1 MAMCFYVRISSRR
14 KPAHRRLARLRAQ
27 QGILLIEA
35 LIAILIFSL
44 GILGMVG
51 LQASAIKQS
60 SEAAYR
66 SIAAFKANDLVS
78 LMWTS
83 DRTAATLQANFG
95 SGGSGTPYAD
105 WLATVQAS
113 GLPGVTS
120 ANSALPTVVFT
131 TVAGG
136 TGAPPSS
143 RVVITIF
150 WRMPGD
156 AANRQYV
163 MTSQLKP

>member
-1 MAMCFYVRISSRR
+1 MAMFFCSPIRSLPQTAY
-14 KPAHRRLARLRAQ
+14 RRLARVRNQ
-27 QGILLIEA
+27 QGLLLIEA

-51 LQASAIKQS
+51 LQASAIKQAT
-60 SEAAYR
+60 EAEYR
-66 SIAAFKANDLVS
+66 SIAAFKANDLIS
-78 LMWTS
+78 RMWTS
-83 DRTAATLQANFG
+83 DRTAVTLQADFG
-95 SGGSGTPYAD
+95 SGGSGTPYAE
-105 WLATVQAS
+105 WMAAVQAS

-120 ANSALPTVVFT
+120 ANGALPTVIFT

-136 TGAPPSS
+136 TGAPSSS

-156 AANRQYV
+156 ADNRQYV
-163 MTSQLKP
+163 ITSQLKP